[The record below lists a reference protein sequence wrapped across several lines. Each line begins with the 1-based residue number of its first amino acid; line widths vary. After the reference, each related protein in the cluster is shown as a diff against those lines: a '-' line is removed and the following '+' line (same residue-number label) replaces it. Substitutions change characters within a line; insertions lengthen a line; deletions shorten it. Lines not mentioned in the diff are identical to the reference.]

1 MADALTTND
10 QSIAEAMAAPKAP
23 EALLY
28 FTLRSRASTVKV
40 SGKPTT
46 DIESALAAMPV
57 QRRVSL
63 AAVLLAK
70 ATLSLAE
77 VAKKPVASAV
87 TRFAVSPENAAPRP
101 TNKFT
106 PLRSIVSTSS
116 DTDPFEPSVTFD
128 WLLLPNVN
136 RPAVRTY
143 PPRFSRTNP
152 LTVRVESE
160 VKVRIGLVPV
170 AITEDQLMA
179 EALLPPEAPE
189 AVLYFTL
196 RSFTSTVNSGGKPTT
211 DIDAALAAIPVQRRV
226 SLATVLLAMATLK
239 VAEVAR
245 KPVATVTSARPVPV
259 LVTISPVSPLK
270 LAPTPTNKFTA
281 VRSIVSKSNETE
293 PFEPSVTLDWLLLP
307 NVKRPA
313 VRT

>member
-143 PPRFSRTNP
+143 PPRFSRTKA

-179 EALLPPEAPE
+179 EALLPPEAPEAPE

-226 SLATVLLAMATLK
+226 SLATVLLAIATLK
-239 VAEVAR
+239 VAEVVK

-270 LAPTPTNKFTA
+270 LAPTPTNKFTP
-281 VRSIVSKSNETE
+281 VRSIVSKSADTVSTVAVLR
-293 PFEPSVTLDWLLLP
+293 F
-307 NVKRPA
+307 NVNAPA
-313 VRT
+313 ANT